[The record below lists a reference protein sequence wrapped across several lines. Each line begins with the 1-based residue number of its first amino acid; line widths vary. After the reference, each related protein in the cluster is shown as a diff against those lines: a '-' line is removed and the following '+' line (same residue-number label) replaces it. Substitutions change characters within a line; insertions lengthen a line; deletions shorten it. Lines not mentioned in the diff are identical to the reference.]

1 MIEAKPH
8 RYYGLEYS
16 QSVGQMAAL
25 AGVSIRTMKDCL
37 KLREMGYDNLT
48 ALGWTAAQCFA
59 HAGQKRKRRAMPK
72 VGDLD
77 EAVCEIKRLRE
88 LLLDIGVDP
97 TVPPLPDALALVPLL
112 ILFLILPVTG
122 I

>member
-1 MIEAKPH
+1 MTEPKLY
-8 RYYGLEYS
+8 RYYGLQYTW
-16 QSVGQMAAL
+16 SVGAMAKL
-25 AGVSIRTMKDCL
+25 ANVSLRTMKDGL
-37 KLREMGYDNLT
+37 KLHSIGYDEKI
-48 ALGWTAAQCFA
+48 AEGWTAAQCFA

-97 TVPPLPDALALVPLL
+97 N
-112 ILFLILPVTG
+112 G
-122 I
+122 